1 MKFEACNEES
11 GQATLTLSL
20 GDLKRIYRGLLE
32 MVKAGRGGGTPQDN
46 DLALRLQT
54 FLQRT
59 AMHNGVDVTVEEA
72 WEQWLCTDHGS
83 PEMRHAV
90 FLSKK

>member
-20 GDLKRIYRGLLE
+20 GDLKRVYRGLLE
-32 MVKAGRGGGTPQDN
+32 MVRTGNGGSPQDN
-46 DLALRLQT
+46 ELALRLQT

-59 AMHNGVDVTVEEA
+59 AMNHGVDVTVEEA
-72 WEQWLCTDHGS
+72 WEQWLETDHGS

-90 FLSKK
+90 FLGRK